1 MFLNKKVF
9 KRLMTQAYKE
19 GLKVAMSFDGWL
31 YLAGQY
37 WEVSIKKDF
46 IPKET
51 LGDIIT
57 LIGELPAPGE
67 RFSASKEGN
76 QMEFDSK
83 LEVSLEPFKN
93 KDTLAVTNVILIG
106 MAGTQQ
112 RILQDKE
119 DGDIYA
125 VNNVF
130 INIINNAEIMEQ
142 KGEYA
147 VNEPFYEKC
156 LGVLWMNNVCRL
168 HAAFRMDRKNDK
180 VFEALRGLDITP
192 EAENEV

>member
-19 GLKVAMSFDGWL
+19 GLKVAMSPDGWL
-31 YLAGQY
+31 YLAGQN

-51 LGDIIT
+51 LGDIIA

-76 QMEFDSK
+76 QIEFDSK

-93 KDTLAVTNVILIG
+93 NDTLTVTNVILIG
-106 MAGTQQ
+106 TAGTQQ

-147 VNEPFYEKC
+147 VNEPFYERC

-180 VFEALRGLDITP
+180 AFEALRGLDITP
-192 EAENEV
+192 EAEDEA

>member
-51 LGDIIT
+51 LGDIIA

-67 RFSASKEGN
+67 MFSASKEGN
-76 QMEFDSK
+76 QIEFDSK

-93 KDTLAVTNVILIG
+93 NDTLTVTNVILIG
-106 MAGTQQ
+106 TAGTQQ

-130 INIINNAEIMEQ
+130 INIINNAEIMGQ

-156 LGVLWMNNVCRL
+156 SGVLWMNNVCRL

-180 VFEALRGLDITP
+180 VFDALIGLDITP
-192 EAENEV
+192 EAEDEA

>member
-19 GLKVAMSFDGWL
+19 SLKVAMSHDGWL
-31 YLAGQY
+31 YLAGLY

-51 LGDIIT
+51 LGDIIA
-57 LIGELPAPGE
+57 LIGELPEPGE

-76 QMEFDSK
+76 QIEFDSK

-93 KDTLAVTNVILIG
+93 NDTLTVTNVILIG
-106 MAGTQQ
+106 TSGTQQ

-156 LGVLWMNNVCRL
+156 SGVLWMNNVCRL

-180 VFEALRGLDITP
+180 VFDALIGLDITP
-192 EAENEV
+192 EAEDEA

>member
-1 MFLNKKVF
+1 MVI
-9 KRLMTQAYKE
+9 
-19 GLKVAMSFDGWL
+19 SGWPVL
-31 YLAGQY
+31 GS
-37 WEVSIKKDF
+37 EHKKDF

-51 LGDIIT
+51 LGDIIA
-57 LIGELPAPGE
+57 LIGELPAPRE

-76 QMEFDSK
+76 QIEFDSK

-93 KDTLAVTNVILIG
+93 NDTLAVTNVILIG
-106 MAGTQQ
+106 TSGTQQ

-130 INIINNAEIMEQ
+130 IDIINNAEIMEQ

-147 VNEPFYEKC
+147 VDEPFYEKC
-156 LGVLWMNNVCRL
+156 SGVLWMNNVCRL

-192 EAENEV
+192 EAENEA